1 MNTIDK
7 ANKAKELLDNI
18 VFKDAMADV
27 KRVILE
33 GFEMS
38 DPEDKE
44 RLVHLRMSLSALNA
58 VRAHL
63 ERYVEDG
70 ALKEFEREQEKRPQ
84 FLGDINAWMRKT
96 KEP

>member
-1 MNTIDK
+1 M
-7 ANKAKELLDNI
+7 LDDPA
-18 VFKDAMADV
+18 FTEAMADV

-33 GFEMS
+33 GFEMA

-44 RLVHLRMSLSALNA
+44 RLVHLRLSLSALNA

-70 ALKEFEREQEKRPQ
+70 ALKEFDREQEKRPP
-84 FLGDINAWMRKT
+84 FLGDISAWMRQNKDQT
-96 KEP
+96 P